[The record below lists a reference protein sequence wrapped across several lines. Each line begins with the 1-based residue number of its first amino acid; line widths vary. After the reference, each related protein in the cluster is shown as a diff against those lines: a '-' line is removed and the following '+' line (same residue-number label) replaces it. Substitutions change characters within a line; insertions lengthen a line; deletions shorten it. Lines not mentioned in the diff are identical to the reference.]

1 MKITMKLLVIGAVFA
16 VVLSVIG
23 IASAQAQDTPITDQ
37 QIQQIRTN
45 CVSAKSTLNQL
56 HASDALL
63 RVNRGQLY
71 ESMST
76 KLMDRFN
83 TRASRNNFN
92 NTGLVTVTINYG
104 RTLDTFRTDYQSY
117 EEQLSTALR
126 IDCTKL
132 PVEFYDAVDAARTK
146 RNQVHA
152 DIIQLGTYI
161 DQYRSELSSFE
172 TNYQRA
178 TQGATR

>member
-1 MKITMKLLVIGAVFA
+1 MKLLVVGAVFTVA
-16 VVLSVIG
+16 LSAIGVV
-23 IASAQAQDTPITDQ
+23 SAQAQDVLPITDQ
-37 QIQQIRTN
+37 QIQRIRTN

-83 TRASRNNFN
+83 TRAARNNFS
-92 NTGLVTVTINYG
+92 NTGLVTATVAYG
-104 RTLDTFRTDYQSY
+104 HTLDTFRTDYQAY
-117 EEQLSTALR
+117 EEQLSTALG
-126 IDCTKL
+126 IDCTKQ

-146 RNQVHA
+146 RNQVHG
-152 DIIQLGTYI
+152 DIVQLDAYI
-161 DQYRSELSSFE
+161 DQYRSELTNFE

-178 TQGATR
+178 TQGVIR